1 MNEVSK
7 PIQDRSSVQ
16 VISRAIEVLRALENI
31 PEGLSLGEIAKVTS
45 LPRSTV
51 QRIVATLS
59 SEGFLIAASP
69 TAKVRL
75 GPAILQLASSL
86 EFDITK
92 IMRPFLR
99 DFGLD
104 VQETVDLS
112 IQRGGSVVFVDQIIG
127 KRRLVAISHTGDR
140 FPLHCTANGKAILAC
155 LSPEIAKRTLD
166 RSLREHGEYPLTDEK
181 RLWDEIERIKTDFVA
196 YDREEHASGIS
207 AIGTAMADPCGGF
220 FAISIPV
227 PTTRFRRI
235 EAQLVEKLLKHRK
248 LILSKLT

>member
-1 MNEVSK
+1 
-7 PIQDRSSVQ
+7 
-16 VISRAIEVLRALENI
+16 VLRALENI

-59 SEGFLIAASP
+59 AEGFLIAASP

-99 DFGLD
+99 DLGLD

-112 IQRGGSVVFVDQIIG
+112 IQRGGSVVFVDQITG

-140 FPLHCTANGKAILAC
+140 FPLHCTASGKAILAC
-155 LSPEIAKRTLD
+155 LTPEAAKRAVE
-166 RSLREHGEYPLTDEK
+166 RSLREHSEYPLTNES
-181 RLWDEIERIKTDFVA
+181 RFWSEIETIKTDFIA
-196 YDREEHASGIS
+196 YDREEHATGIS
-207 AIGTAMADPCGGF
+207 AIGTAIADLCGGF
-220 FAISIPV
+220 FSISIPV
-227 PTTRFRRI
+227 PTARFRRT
-235 EAQLVEKLLKHRK
+235 ESQLVEKLLTHRK
-248 LILSKLT
+248 LIISKLNRDIESI